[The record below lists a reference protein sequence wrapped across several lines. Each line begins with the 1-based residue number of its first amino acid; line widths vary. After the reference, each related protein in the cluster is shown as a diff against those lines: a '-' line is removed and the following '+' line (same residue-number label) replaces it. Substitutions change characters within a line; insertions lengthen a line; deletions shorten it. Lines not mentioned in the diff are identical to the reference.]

1 MCSVLCL
8 CVCAFSKGSHQRG
21 DNHYASGRNRA
32 KFFNIPLG
40 NNKSATKSVH
50 LQLNQPADDAKM
62 NGKAVAAAAA
72 TTTPKTPAKS
82 RSISCQT
89 VYREQSAQTKP
100 YLPPI
105 QYRPGI
111 EKTEL
116 FQVGTTFD
124 IDSPLGL
131 SEIKAINRRRKRT
144 ECESILTQCN
154 DSLEAEKRQIAET
167 LEWEE
172 WLMRENDIEQSQL
185 LRFHTVEEM
194 LKQRD
199 KLFEIDSI
207 KTIDYS
213 VNRLNNE
220 HKRQIENIK

>member
-1 MCSVLCL
+1 MNEK
-8 CVCAFSKGSHQRG
+8 AT
-21 DNHYASGRNRA
+21 ATATA
-32 KFFNIPLG
+32 KSL
-40 NNKSATKSVH
+40 
-50 LQLNQPADDAKM
+50 
-62 NGKAVAAAAA
+62 
-72 TTTPKTPAKS
+72 AKS

-105 QYRPGI
+105 QYRSAV

-116 FQVGTTFD
+116 FHVKDSTFD
-124 IDSPLGL
+124 DGSPNFRL
-131 SEIKAINRRRKRT
+131 SEIKAINRRRKRLA
-144 ECESILTQCN
+144 CEQMLNQYGD
-154 DSLEAEKRQIAET
+154 DSAADAEKRQIAEQ

-172 WLMRENDIEQSQL
+172 WLERENDLEQTQL

-199 KLFEIDSI
+199 KLFEIDAI
-207 KTIDYS
+207 KTIDNS